1 MRDISDMNRQALPS
15 GKQLLLSMLIA
26 LVVAVVVL
34 ITAVLPAEYGIDPS
48 GLGKRI
54 GLIQLYQADNTIN
67 KATAPTAQNSTESG
81 QILGDSINNSS
92 DQTLDEPPS
101 KTTDKVADKV
111 LQKRPTKWL
120 SDNIKLTLL
129 PKQGMEVKAHI
140 EQGNKM
146 LFHWEVSEGTVSFD
160 MHGNVINAAENDF
173 TSYWLSKGETQSAG
187 TFTAP
192 FSGLHGWY
200 WENETDLPITIKL
213 TTEGYY
219 QGLVTH

>member
-15 GKQLLLSMLIA
+15 GKQLLLSILIA
-26 LVVAVVVL
+26 LVVAAVVL

-48 GLGKRI
+48 GLGKRT
-54 GLIQLYQADNTIN
+54 GLTQLHQADNT
-67 KATAPTAQNSTESG
+67 P
-81 QILGDSINNSS
+81 D
-92 DQTLDEPPS
+92 

-111 LQKRPTKWL
+111 LQKRPEKWL
-120 SDNIKLTLL
+120 SDSIKLTLP
-129 PKQGMEVKAHI
+129 PKQGMEVKAHMAQG
-140 EQGNKM
+140 EQM
-146 LFHWEVSEGTVSFD
+146 LFHWEVSDGTVSFD

-200 WENETDLPITIKL
+200 WENETDLPITLKL

>member
-26 LVVAVVVL
+26 LVVAAVVL

-48 GLGKRI
+48 GLGKRM
-54 GLIQLYQADNTIN
+54 GLTQLHQADNTIN
-67 KATAPTAQNSTESG
+67 KATAQNSAKSG
-81 QILGDSINNSS
+81 QVLVGSINKSS
-92 DQTLDEPPS
+92 GQALDES
-101 KTTDKVADKV
+101 LSQTANEVMDKV
-111 LQKRPTKWL
+111 LQKRPAKWL

-200 WENETDLPITIKL
+200 WENETNLPITIKL

>member
-1 MRDISDMNRQALPS
+1 MRDISDKNRQALPS

-26 LVVAVVVL
+26 LVVAAIVL

-54 GLIQLYQADNTIN
+54 GLIQLHQADNTIN
-67 KATAPTAQNSTESG
+67 KATAQNSAKSR
-81 QILGDSINNSS
+81 QVLGDSINKSS
-92 DQTLDEPPS
+92 GQALDEPPS
-101 KTTDKVADKV
+101 KTTDEVADKV